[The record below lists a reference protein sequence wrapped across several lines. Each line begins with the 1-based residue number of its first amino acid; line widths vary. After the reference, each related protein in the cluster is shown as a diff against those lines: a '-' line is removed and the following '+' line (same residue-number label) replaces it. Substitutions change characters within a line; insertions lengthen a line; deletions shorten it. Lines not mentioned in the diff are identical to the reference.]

1 MSRLPN
7 TAVGLRAAIRKG
19 ELSHEE
25 AVATQERYFARAGAR
40 WQCVTHHLPVAIS
53 PPKSDLPLSGV
64 GMAHKDIFDLPGFKP
79 GLGRGFGS
87 ADATVTQAQALEQLQ
102 SAGALNLGAVTMA
115 EDACSAVAQTRNLP
129 IPLNPRDPRLAVGAS
144 SSGSGVAVAAAMA
157 YASLGT
163 DTAGSVRLPAMT
175 CGVLGLKTTH
185 GLISRQGVAPLADSL
200 DSVGVLARS
209 CGDIELVLRALCAK
223 SDLRQENEA
232 PVVGFWLPEEC
243 LDPSVQAQV
252 EAVFRAYGSAVVD
265 VSAHEARASALM
277 QVVMSAEIGQVHR
290 ERIATGQACA
300 QVRVMGTLGLGMPES
315 WYEAAIGR
323 RAHWLQAFL
332 SDTMRQIDVL
342 MVPLQVE
349 PLPLADEV
357 YSGSPG
363 FSVASLLALH
373 RFCGWVNY
381 LGIPAISVPIGTDK
395 EGRSF
400 SVQLLARPR
409 DELTLLRVASR
420 LEHDIYGEN
429 GIAPTVLEED
439 LT

>member
-19 ELSHEE
+19 EISHEE
-25 AVATQERYFARAGAR
+25 AVTAQEHHFARAGAR
-40 WQCVTHHLPVAIS
+40 WQCVTHHLPVAMS
-53 PPKSDLPLSGV
+53 PPKADLPLSGV

-144 SSGSGVAVAAAMA
+144 SSGSGVAVAAGMV

-175 CGVLGLKTTH
+175 CSVLGLKTTH
-185 GLISRQGVAPLADSL
+185 GLISRQGVASLADSL

-209 CGDIELVLRALCAK
+209 CGDITLVLQALCAK
-223 SDLRQENEA
+223 SDLRQENAA
-232 PVVGFWLPEEC
+232 PVVGFWLPEVGLE
-243 LDPSVQAQV
+243 PSAQV
-252 EAVFRAYGSAVVD
+252 QLEGLFRAYGSAGVD
-265 VSAHEARASALM
+265 LSAHEARASALV

-290 ERIATGQACA
+290 KRIATGEACV
-300 QVRVMGTLGLGMPES
+300 QVRAMGTLGMGMPES
-315 WYEAAIGR
+315 WYEAAIAN

-332 SDTMRQIDVL
+332 NDTMRQIDVL
-342 MVPLQVE
+342 MVPMQVE

-363 FSVASLLALH
+363 FSVSKYLALH

-381 LGIPAISVPIGTDK
+381 LGIPSISVPIGIDK
-395 EGRSF
+395 DGRSF

-439 LT
+439 LI